1 MYFPDRRESGIFTGV
16 VATITHLVNR
26 LQRWGRRDG
35 LFFNH
40 FISVFWCEAPSR
52 WCVAPCH
59 PLLVDRLRL

>member
-35 LFFNH
+35 LFLT
-40 FISVFWCEAPSR
+40 ILSVFSGVKLP
-52 WCVAPCH
+52 VAGVSLPATPCSWI
-59 PLLVDRLRL
+59 V